1 MKRFGLIGHPIAH
14 SLSPAMFHAAY
25 PEWNYDLIE
34 TEDFE
39 EAWSRF
45 LEGYDAVNVTAPF
58 KLQAFDRADE
68 SDTVTGQI
76 GAANILLKQDGLIK
90 ALNTDFWAVCQL
102 LRLNMPPL
110 ETPRVLVVGCGGAGR
125 SAALAATN
133 LHLETV
139 VANRDY
145 DKAARYC
152 RSAGGMEPMRLES
165 AAEHLPEFGI
175 VIYTLPTEI
184 PLARLILERPETII
198 LEANYLDPCL
208 SGPNYISGKQW
219 LVAQAAAGFR
229 VMTGRIPDW
238 ERLNII
244 L

>member
-14 SLSPAMFHAAY
+14 SLSPALFRSAY
-25 PEWNYDLIE
+25 PEWDYDLID
-34 TEDFE
+34 TPDFE
-39 EAWSRF
+39 EAWRRF
-45 LEGYDAVNVTAPF
+45 LANYDAVNVTAPF
-58 KLQAFDRADE
+58 KLQAFARADE

-76 GAANILLKQDGLIK
+76 GAANILLRQEGRVK

-152 RSAGGMEPMRLES
+152 REAGGMAPMTLEE
-165 AAEHLPEFGI
+165 AAAHLSEFGI
-175 VIYTLPTEI
+175 VIYTLPIEV
-184 PLARLILERPETII
+184 PLARQILERPETII

-229 VMTGRIPDW
+229 VMTGKIPDW
-238 ERLNII
+238 DRLNAA

>member
-14 SLSPAMFHAAY
+14 SLSPALFRSCY
-25 PEWNYDLIE
+25 PEWDYDLID

-39 EAWSRF
+39 EAWQRF

-58 KLQAFDRADE
+58 KLQAFERADE
-68 SDTVTGQI
+68 ADTVTRQI
-76 GAANILLKQDGLIK
+76 GAANILLKEETGIK

-110 ETPRVLVVGCGGAGR
+110 ETPKALVVGCGGAGR
-125 SAALAATN
+125 AAALACTN
-133 LHLETV
+133 LHLDTT

-152 RSAGGMEPMRLES
+152 QRAGGMTPMTLET
-165 AAEHLPEFGI
+165 AAAQLDSFGI
-175 VIYTLPTEI
+175 VIYTLPLGV
-184 PLARLILERPETII
+184 PLARRILERPEII
-198 LEANYLDPCL
+198 CLEANYLDPCL

-238 ERLNII
+238 ERLNAI

>member
-1 MKRFGLIGHPIAH
+1 MNRYGLIGCPIAH
-14 SLSPAMFHAAY
+14 SLSPAMFRSAY
-25 PEWNYDLIE
+25 PEWEYDLIE
-34 TEDFE
+34 TPDFE
-39 EAWSRF
+39 EAWRRF
-45 LEGYDAVNVTAPF
+45 REGYVAVNVTTPF
-58 KLQAFDRADE
+58 KLEAFERADDA
-68 SDTVTGQI
+68 DTVTRQI
-76 GAANILLKQDGLIK
+76 GAANILLNQDSGVK

-110 ETPRVLVVGCGGAGR
+110 ETPRALVVGCGGAGR
-125 SAALAATN
+125 AAALACTN
-133 LHLETV
+133 LHLKTS

-152 RSAGGMEPMRLES
+152 AAAGEMTPLTLEEASARLD
-165 AAEHLPEFGI
+165 EFGI
-175 VIYTLPTEI
+175 VIYTLPVEI
-184 PLARLILERPETII
+184 PLARQILERPEII
-198 LEANYLDPCL
+198 SLEANYLDPCL

>member
-14 SLSPAMFHAAY
+14 SLSPAMFRSAY
-25 PEWNYDLIE
+25 PEWTYDLID
-34 TEDFE
+34 TPDFE
-39 EAWSRF
+39 EAWRIF
-45 LEGYDAVNVTAPF
+45 REGYDAVNVTAPF
-58 KLQAFDRADE
+58 KLQAFERADE

-76 GAANILLKQDGLIK
+76 GAANILIRQEQGVK

-125 SAALAATN
+125 SAAMAATN

-139 VANRDY
+139 VANRDF

-152 RSAGGMEPMRLES
+152 RAAGGMQPMTLEK
-165 AAEHLPEFGI
+165 AAEHLSEFGI
-175 VIYTLPTEI
+175 VIYTLPLEI
-184 PLARLILERPETII
+184 SLARLILERPEII
-198 LEANYLDPCL
+198 KLEANYLDPCL

-238 ERLNII
+238 ERLNAI

>member
-14 SLSPAMFHAAY
+14 SLSPAMFRSAY
-25 PEWNYDLIE
+25 PEWGYDLID
-34 TEDFE
+34 TQDFE
-39 EAWSRF
+39 EAWRTF
-45 LEGYDAVNVTAPF
+45 VDGYDAVNVTAPF
-58 KLQAFDRADE
+58 KLQAFARADE
-68 SDTVTGQI
+68 SDTVTRQI
-76 GAANILLKQDGLIK
+76 GAANILLKQDGHIK

-139 VANRDY
+139 VANRDF

-152 RSAGGMEPMRLES
+152 REAGGMEPMALDQ
-165 AAEHLPEFGI
+165 AAEHLHEFGI
-175 VIYTLPTEI
+175 VIYTLPLEV
-184 PLARLILERPETII
+184 PLARQILERPETII

-238 ERLNII
+238 DRLHYV

>member
-14 SLSPAMFHAAY
+14 SLSPALFRSVY
-25 PEWNYDLIE
+25 PEWDYDLID
-34 TEDFE
+34 TQDFE
-39 EAWSRF
+39 EAWRIF
-45 LEGYDAVNVTAPF
+45 VEGYDAVNVTAPF
-58 KLQAFDRADE
+58 KLQAFARADE
-68 SDTVTGQI
+68 ADTVTGQI
-76 GAANILLKQDGLIK
+76 GAANILLKQEGRVK

-139 VANRDY
+139 VANRDF

-152 RSAGGMEPMRLES
+152 RSAGGMEPMTLDQAS
-165 AAEHLPEFGI
+165 EHLPEFGI
-175 VIYTLPTEI
+175 VIYTLPLEV
-184 PLARLILERPETII
+184 PLARQILERPETII

-229 VMTGRIPDW
+229 VMTGRIPDGD
-238 ERLNII
+238 RLHSH

>member
-14 SLSPAMFHAAY
+14 SLSPALFRSVS
-25 PEWNYDLIE
+25 PEWDYDLID
-34 TEDFE
+34 TQDFE
-39 EAWSRF
+39 EAWRIF
-45 LEGYDAVNVTAPF
+45 VEGYDAVNVTAPF
-58 KLQAFDRADE
+58 KLQAFARADE
-68 SDTVTGQI
+68 ADTVTGQI
-76 GAANILLKQDGLIK
+76 GAANILLKQEGRVK

-139 VANRDY
+139 VANRDF
-145 DKAARYC
+145 DKAAHYC
-152 RSAGGMEPMRLES
+152 RSAGGMEPMTLVQAS
-165 AAEHLPEFGI
+165 EHLPEFGI
-175 VIYTLPTEI
+175 VIYTLPLEV
-184 PLARLILERPETII
+184 PLARQILERPETII

-238 ERLNII
+238 DRLHSH

>member
-14 SLSPAMFHAAY
+14 SLSPALFRSVY
-25 PEWNYDLIE
+25 PEWDYDLID
-34 TEDFE
+34 TQDFE
-39 EAWSRF
+39 EAWRIF
-45 LEGYDAVNVTAPF
+45 VEGYDAVNVTAPF
-58 KLQAFDRADE
+58 KLQAFARADE
-68 SDTVTGQI
+68 ADTVTGQI
-76 GAANILLKQDGLIK
+76 GAANILLKQEGRVK

-139 VANRDY
+139 VANRDF
-145 DKAARYC
+145 DKAAHYC
-152 RSAGGMEPMRLES
+152 RSAGGMEPMTLVQAS
-165 AAEHLPEFGI
+165 EHLPEFGI
-175 VIYTLPTEI
+175 VIYTLPLEV
-184 PLARLILERPETII
+184 PLARQILERPETII
-198 LEANYLDPCL
+198 LEANYLAPCL

-238 ERLNII
+238 DRLHSH